1 MHLKKLHIFKFTKKS
16 DVLPKFWTNTSKI
29 EVSDRIS
36 KSLYQQKLRCPG
48 PYGGVCRTAPATPGL
63 LIIED
68 FRQFTK
74 FREIKRST
82 L

>member
-16 DVLPKFWTNTSKI
+16 DVLPKFWTHTSKI

-48 PYGGVCRTAPATPGL
+48 PLVEVQAAQQASHLQALQAQEALPAA
-63 LIIED
+63 D
-68 FRQFTK
+68 
-74 FREIKRST
+74 
-82 L
+82 